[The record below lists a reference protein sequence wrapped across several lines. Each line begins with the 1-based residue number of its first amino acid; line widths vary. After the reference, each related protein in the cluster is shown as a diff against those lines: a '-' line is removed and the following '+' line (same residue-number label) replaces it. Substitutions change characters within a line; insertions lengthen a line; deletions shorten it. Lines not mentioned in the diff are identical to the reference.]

1 MSGRHNNIFHYQ
13 KKQKKLFYIFHKELY
28 EYCKLTVTNGFLVLI
43 KYQYKMTHPSANIQ
57 ISKIIQLGRFLSEL
71 LGSLMNL
78 NSAFNVS
85 DRDLRKSPKKQSKIF

>member
-1 MSGRHNNIFHYQ
+1 M
-13 KKQKKLFYIFHKELY
+13 
-28 EYCKLTVTNGFLVLI
+28 TN
-43 KYQYKMTHPSANIQ
+43 PSANIQ

-78 NSAFNVS
+78 DSAFNVS